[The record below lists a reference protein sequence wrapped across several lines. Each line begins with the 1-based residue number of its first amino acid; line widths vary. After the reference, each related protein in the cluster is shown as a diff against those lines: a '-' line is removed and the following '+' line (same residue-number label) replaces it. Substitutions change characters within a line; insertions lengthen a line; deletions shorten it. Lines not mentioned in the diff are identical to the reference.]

1 MLRIKEIY
9 MYKLLL
15 YFKSSLIKMFH
26 MVKNDM
32 FIFIYIYIYPCKLFC
47 LFKNNFIR
55 SNNIDD
61 DD

>member
-1 MLRIKEIY
+1 
-9 MYKLLL
+9 
-15 YFKSSLIKMFH
+15 MFH

-32 FIFIYIYIYPCKLFC
+32 FIFIYPCKLFC

-61 DD
+61 DDWIQTNYTEQKEWLH

>member
-1 MLRIKEIY
+1 

-32 FIFIYIYIYPCKLFC
+32 FIFIYPCKLFC

>member
-1 MLRIKEIY
+1 MLRIKEIYIY

-32 FIFIYIYIYPCKLFC
+32 FIFIYPCKLFC